1 MPLLRVGVDAKVT
14 KVQAD
19 SMDRSDSRKKP
30 LADRFRRWIRRK
42 KRDRAI
48 RREEKAIAKQLAA
61 KARARELRELEKSA
75 PSTDSIVPPS
85 FPAHQPKTTD
95 KDELSK
101 QGQDQASPPAP
112 SPPPVPLT
120 GIGDYLKRYRE
131 VRKAQLL
138 QQRLAREARRD
149 EAAKARERTKKSAF
163 GVGSTDQ
170 SASDVRIPYRQ
181 RPIYFIRKYV
191 RQAIKYRVPHWLV
204 AMSPAVLLG
213 FGVVMPSMIH
223 SKEHAAASF
232 ARYQNA
238 WSEAVRGK
246 RLNEAAL
253 IGNRVIASPLAD
265 SRDLLAYFDTL
276 VANGDLQQAVRLLI
290 ARESDQRDLFI
301 AEYRFDI
308 AERFVSMLEGSSEL
322 VDLALKKFAESL
334 NGPLSREK
342 EIRARKVL
350 ANAAAVRGDLASAMA
365 ILLPIRNADLVSR
378 CDILWL
384 SWKIDSGNTTAQ
396 LVKDAEEALQLIEGR
411 MAQNPISD
419 DQEIAARARLSSLL
433 RKDDQFLEWLD
444 ANARIDEEGKTRWK
458 REFENLALIREVRSV
473 PLKPD
478 AAWNRLSVILDRE
491 PNNPE
496 LIDMAIGL
504 AIASPERTSQNAR
517 NWVVNRIRAASAD
530 SQLLARAA
538 MAAHAAG
545 QWPLAIECYE
555 RLVAIP
561 TNDPGVLNNLA
572 ALYYKF
578 PPYRYEEA
586 SKLID
591 RALAE
596 APDNLNFIETKGQI
610 LARLGRV
617 DEARTLLERCL
628 ATFPNEW
635 NLHNTLAQ
643 VYEHLGNKELGSV
656 HSEKLATLKKPAN
669 APQEDRITFASK
681 PNEPVPASNPGD
693 K

>member
-1 MPLLRVGVDAKVT
+1 MPPRGAGVDAKVT

-19 SMDRSDSRKKP
+19 SMDRSDSRQKT
-30 LADRFRRWIRRK
+30 LAERFRRWIRRK

-48 RREEKAIAKQLAA
+48 RREEKAIAKQIAA

-75 PSTDSIVPPS
+75 PSTDPIVPPS
-85 FPAHQPKTTD
+85 FPVQQPKKQDSVETVT
-95 KDELSK
+95 
-101 QGQDQASPPAP
+101 QGQNQASPTV
-112 SPPPVPLT
+112 SPPTSVALT
-120 GIGDYLKRYRE
+120 GIGDYLKRYLE
-131 VRKAQLL
+131 VRKAQVL
-138 QQRLAREARRD
+138 QQKLASEARRI
-149 EAAKARERTKKSAF
+149 EAAKGRDRSKKSAF

-181 RPIYFIRKYV
+181 RPIYFIKKYV
-191 RQAIKYRVPHWLV
+191 RQAIRYRVPHWIA
-204 AMSPAVLLG
+204 AMSPAVLFG
-213 FGVVMPSMIH
+213 FGVVMPSMIQ
-223 SKEHAAASF
+223 SKEHSAASF
-232 ARYQNA
+232 ARYQDA
-238 WSEAVRGK
+238 WIDAVRGE
-246 RLNEAAL
+246 RTQEASL
-253 IGNRVIASPLAD
+253 IGNRIITSPLAD

-276 VANGDLQQAVRLLI
+276 VVNGDYQKAVRLLI
-290 ARESDQRDLFI
+290 ARESDQRDLVI

-334 NGPLSREK
+334 NGPLPKEK

-350 ANAAAVRGDLASAMA
+350 ANAAAVRGDLASALA

-384 SWKIDSGNTTAQ
+384 SWNIESGDPPAQ
-396 LVKDAEEALQLIEGR
+396 LVKDAEDAMQQIEGR
-411 MAQNPISD
+411 MAQNPLID
-419 DQEIAARARLSSLL
+419 EQEIAARARLSSLL
-433 RKDDQFLEWLD
+433 RKDDQFLSWLE
-444 ANARIDEEGKTRWK
+444 ANSKINAEGKARWK
-458 REFENLALIREVRSV
+458 REFENLALVREVRSV

-504 AIASPERTSQNAR
+504 AIATPDRTSQNAR
-517 NWVVNRIRAASAD
+517 NWLMTRIRAATAD
-530 SQLLARAA
+530 SQLLARSA
-538 MAAHAAG
+538 MAAHATG
-545 QWPLAIECYE
+545 QWPLATECYE
-555 RLVAIP
+555 RLIAIP
-561 TNDPGVLNNLA
+561 TKDPGIFNNLA

-578 PPYRYEEA
+578 SPYRYEEA

-617 DEARTLLERCL
+617 DEAKILLERCL

-643 VYEHLGNKELGSV
+643 VYEQLGNKELGAV
-656 HSEKLATLKKPAN
+656 HREKLATLKKPAN
-669 APQEDRITFASK
+669 APQEDRITFADK
-681 PNEPVPASNPGD
+681 PKEPKPASNSGG